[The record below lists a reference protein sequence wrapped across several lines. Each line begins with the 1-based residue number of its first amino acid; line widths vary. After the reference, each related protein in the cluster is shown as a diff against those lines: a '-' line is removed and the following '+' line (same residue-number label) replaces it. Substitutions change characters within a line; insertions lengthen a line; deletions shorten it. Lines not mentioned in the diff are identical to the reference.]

1 MQEISWLSI
10 SLSRRTQL
18 YVVWVGKEEGV
29 TSRSVFWVS
38 MSAWTEEGHEK
49 SVIESGTSRW
59 GNRSVTHPWRWM
71 IVTWKKTTNLTSQ
84 NVTFITAM
92 LHVAEM
98 CEGWEI
104 LRENFSSV
112 IAFPKFL
119 RDETSQIRVREFDAL
134 SECWTLFY
142 TFKCM
147 RVGWRTTHCG
157 YSGTLHLF
165 GSFISMNRCR
175 F

>member
-1 MQEISWLSI
+1 
-10 SLSRRTQL
+10 
-18 YVVWVGKEEGV
+18 
-29 TSRSVFWVS
+29 

-98 CEGWEI
+98 C
-104 LRENFSSV
+104 
-112 IAFPKFL
+112 
-119 RDETSQIRVREFDAL
+119 
-134 SECWTLFY
+134 
-142 TFKCM
+142 
-147 RVGWRTTHCG
+147 
-157 YSGTLHLF
+157 
-165 GSFISMNRCR
+165 
-175 F
+175 